1 MTEGRSIA
9 RHVSVDITPT
19 IDELGKMIAHMS
31 DEEQAR
37 LLSSIAEHSAG
48 FPVPMQLQY
57 VTDCPSLTLEGRALM
72 QLLGD
77 YASPTS

>member
-1 MTEGRSIA
+1 MSEGRSIT
-9 RHVSVDITPT
+9 RNVPVDIAPT

-31 DEEQAR
+31 NEEQAR

-48 FPVPMQLQY
+48 FLPMQLQY
-57 VTDCPSLTLEGRALM
+57 VTDCPLLTPEGRALM

-77 YASPTS
+77 YASPTP